1 MIAGASTA
9 LARRLAPHRVT
20 TGVERQITVDR
31 SNDCVVVD
39 ESVFVKWLTPP
50 ASLPHRGLE
59 VVSHLGAVG
68 FEAMPSLLGSQI
80 SGGHVEAIVFEH
92 FPGADDGWTWMWDG
106 VNGWFAGAEPDRVL
120 IDAARLGRLAA
131 DLHVAMATASEVFPH
146 PVGSVDR
153 ATERERGLA
162 LLTTALAEVSPDDQP
177 TAHAVLH
184 AHRPALKDAI
194 ESIADGDTPALHI
207 HGDLH
212 VGQVLRVGDRLVAID
227 FDGNPLQSG
236 RPPAHQPAAVDI
248 ASLVQS
254 VDHVVRMT
262 QHRQPGHDE
271 RFDELAR
278 EMSRAT
284 LGSYR
289 LGLQLAGR
297 SELLDE
303 SLLSPLRAIQEL
315 HELVYAVRR
324 LPRWAYAPTLALQAM
339 FENGSDR

>member
-9 LARRLAPHRVT
+9 LARRVAPDRVT
-20 TGVERQITVDR
+20 GGVERQITVDR

-50 ASLPHRGLE
+50 AALPHRGLE
-59 VVSHLGAVG
+59 VVSHLRAVG
-68 FEAMPSLLGSQI
+68 FEAMPALLGSQI
-80 SGGHVEAIVFEH
+80 SAGHVEAIVFEH
-92 FPGADDGWTWMWDG
+92 FPGAEDGWTWMWDA
-106 VNGWFAGAEPDRVL
+106 VNGWLAEVEPHRVL
-120 IDAARLGRLAA
+120 IDAARLGRLTA
-131 DLHVAMATASEVFPH
+131 DLHVAMATASEVFPD

-153 ATERERGLA
+153 ATERERGRA
-162 LLTTALAEVSPDDQP
+162 LLKTALAEVSPDHP
-177 TAHAVLH
+177 AAHAVLH
-184 AHRPALKDAI
+184 DHCPALEDAI
-194 ESIADGDTPALHI
+194 EGIADGDTPALHI

-212 VGQVLRVGDRLVAID
+212 VGQVLQVGARLVAID

-236 RPPAHQPAAVDI
+236 RPPAHQPPAVDV
-248 ASLVQS
+248 ASLLQS

-271 RFDELAR
+271 RLDELAS
-278 EMSRAT
+278 EVSLAT
-284 LGSYR
+284 LDSYR
-289 LGLQLAGR
+289 VGLQLAGR

-324 LPRWAYAPTLALQAM
+324 LPRWAYAPALTLQAM
-339 FENGSDR
+339 FGHGSDR